1 MDKYDTFFSH
11 LNEKLYKIF
20 VRAFKNSIFP
30 GAAVGVGVGKGV
42 KEKYS
47 AVFGRLSFFPE
58 YENLNLDVFY
68 DLASLTKPLATVL
81 AVICLI
87 KEKKIAL
94 YHTLDDL
101 LEEDIDNKKR
111 KITLFHLLN
120 HCSGLPAHRYY
131 HQKLLKFPEKQRL
144 PELISFI
151 CAEPLIYETGK
162 LSVYSDLGFMLIG
175 RIVEIKSGKK
185 LDEYIN
191 EKIYVPLGLEN
202 DIFFNKVD
210 KPREV
215 IYAPAAYCPWR
226 KKIICGAVHDD
237 NCFALGGV
245 AGHAGLFGN
254 IKGVLNLLCFLFAC
268 WQEEAGLAS
277 FNNDDLREFFKK
289 QDIVKNSSWA
299 LGFDTPSARGSSAG
313 NYIFPSSVGHLG
325 FTGTS
330 FWIDPVRELVMVLLT
345 NRIHPDPANDK
356 IKQFRPVFHD
366 TIVDVLDKDLR

>member
-1 MDKYDTFFSH
+1 MDKYDNFFSH
-11 LNEKLYKIF
+11 LDEKLYKIF
-20 VRAFKNSIFP
+20 VKALKNFVFP
-30 GAAVGVGVGKGV
+30 GAVVGVGVGKEV

-47 AVFGRLSFFPE
+47 AVFGRLSLFPE

-68 DLASLTKPLATVL
+68 DLASLTKPLATAL

-87 KEKKIAL
+87 KDKKIAL

-101 LEEDIDNKKR
+101 LEQDIDNKKR

-131 HQKLLKFPEKQRL
+131 HQKLLKFPEKRRL

-185 LDEYIN
+185 LDEYIK

-210 KPREV
+210 KPREG

-254 IKGVLNLLCFLFAC
+254 IKGVLNLLCLLFSC
-268 WQEEAGLAS
+268 WHEKAGVAS

-313 NYIFPSSVGHLG
+313 NYISPSSIGHLG

-330 FWIDPVRELVMVLLT
+330 FWVDPARELVMVLLA
-345 NRIHPDPANDK
+345 NRIHPDPANEK